1 MRFIFDVFII
11 ILILDIAVEMAIKA
25 FKITEKGSM
34 NNDRKT
40 GRVLKKVE

>member
-25 FKITEKGSM
+25 FKITKKGR
-34 NNDRKT
+34 NA
-40 GRVLKKVE
+40 

>member
-11 ILILDIAVEMAIKA
+11 ILILDIAAEMAIKA

-34 NNDRKT
+34 NNDRKN
-40 GRVLKKVE
+40 GRILRKIK

>member
-11 ILILDIAVEMAIKA
+11 ILIIDIAAEMAIKA

-34 NNDRKT
+34 NNDRKN
-40 GRVLKKVE
+40 GRILRKIK

>member
-34 NNDRKT
+34 NNDRKN
-40 GRVLKKVE
+40 GRILRKIK

>member
-11 ILILDIAVEMAIKA
+11 ILILDIAAEMAIKA
-25 FKITEKGSM
+25 FKITKKGSM

-40 GRVLKKVE
+40 GRVLKKIQ